1 MNDIAQVVAFALAE
15 DIGSGDISAAL
26 LPKHLYGCAA
36 ISAKEPGLVCGRPW
50 VEEVF
55 RQVDNR
61 MSWQWLVEEGSYQS
75 APGIWLTLK
84 GPLSSILTAERTAL
98 NFLQTLSGVAT
109 KTKDYVD
116 ILKKVGSPTTLLDT
130 RKTIPGLRVAEKY
143 AVRCGGAQNHRM
155 GLYDAYLIKEN
166 HIASMGSITQAI
178 QAIQLDKPIVVEVE
192 NIAQFLEAKR
202 HAVSRIM
209 LDNFSDS
216 MILEAIALNQQ
227 HPCPIEVSGGIDSKR
242 LRYLAKIGVDYV
254 SVGDLTKSVQAI
266 DLSLLLTNT
275 GV

>member
-1 MNDIAQVVAFALAE
+1 
-15 DIGSGDISAAL
+15 
-26 LPKHLYGCAA
+26 
-36 ISAKEPGLVCGRPW
+36 
-50 VEEVF
+50 
-55 RQVDNR
+55 
-61 MSWQWLVEEGSYQS
+61 
-75 APGIWLTLK
+75 
-84 GPLSSILTAERTAL
+84 
-98 NFLQTLSGVAT
+98 
-109 KTKDYVD
+109 
-116 ILKKVGSPTTLLDT
+116 
-130 RKTIPGLRVAEKY
+130 
-143 AVRCGGAQNHRM
+143 M

-266 DLSLLLTNT
+266 DLSLLVTNT